1 MKVRSPLTFRNKAG
15 DIVALGDV
23 VDDSELEAFGL
34 SIAPTP
40 YETKVVR
47 EEPADAP
54 RAVTTDSIKP
64 AAKSAAKRAAKKA
77 K

>member
-23 VDDSELEAFGL
+23 VDDSELEQFGL
-34 SIAPTP
+34 AVPPTP

-64 AAKSAAKRAAKKA
+64 AAKKPAAKKA

>member
-15 DIVALGDV
+15 NIVALGDV
-23 VDDSELEAFGL
+23 VDDSELKAFGL
-34 SIAPTP
+34 AVPPAP

-47 EEPADAP
+47 EVPAD
-54 RAVTTDSIKP
+54 DP
-64 AAKSAAKRAAKKA
+64 AAPKKPAAKKA

>member
-23 VDDSELEAFGL
+23 VDDSELKQFGL
-34 SIAPTP
+34 AVPPTP

-54 RAVTTDSIKP
+54 RAVTIDKP
-64 AAKSAAKRAAKKA
+64 AAKSAAKRATKKA